1 MNKDLNSNEQIT
13 LAKEVLYSKYYNIK
27 LPLRFYFQT
36 ASCLWV
42 SVLSALFAYKILDW
56 GLIGIIA
63 VIFGANYTYYLYSY
77 RERRGEEN
85 KTKVALFFYK
95 FNHSILQLLKE
106 RHGR

>member
-1 MNKDLNSNEQIT
+1 MNKDLNSNEQII
-13 LAKEVLYSKYYNIK
+13 LAKEVIYSKYYNIK

-36 ASCLWV
+36 LSCLWV

-77 RERRGEEN
+77 SERRGEEN
-85 KTKVALFFYK
+85 KTKLALFFHK
-95 FNHSILQLLKE
+95 FNCLVLQLLKE
-106 RHGR
+106 RNGR